1 MGIPLAQKARYILPV
16 LLYRPH
22 YFKYLKPFKLAI
34 DQDQDQDQK
43 NHLLIFI
50 QIFPETPTEFY
61 VPIFPQC

>member
-34 DQDQDQDQK
+34 DQDQK